1 MRVLFDD
8 WFVDLHFKGRA
19 LILVHCKGI
28 VKENFLRLGQ
38 LVTDIIP
45 AFDNTLTGGELN
57 VQSFLHKSERRIGLL
72 LTPTRT
78 LLGLAEIA
86 ERQASPIC
94 G

>member
-1 MRVLFDD
+1 MCVLCGNR
-8 WFVDLHFKGRA
+8 FVDLYFKGQA
-19 LILVHCKGI
+19 LILIHCKRV
-28 VKENFLRLGQ
+28 VKENFLKLRR

-86 ERQASPIC
+86 ERQASLIC
-94 G
+94 D